1 LGRAFIVTLLISLLL
16 GCDES
21 RTEKLGLPPPEV
33 VKHVSLEKYAGTW
46 FEIARLPNRFQKG
59 CTHTTATYTPRK
71 DGKIGVENTCRKEKS
86 GQEKTISGS
95 AKVVDPATGAKL
107 KVTFL
112 WPLTGD
118 YWILDLAD
126 DYSFAAV
133 GTPDRNY
140 LWILS
145 RSPQMQ
151 AEEYAQLLSRMKNQG
166 FRVEQ
171 LIKTKHGP

>member
-1 LGRAFIVTLLISLLL
+1 MGAFLLAAAL

-21 RTEKLGLPPPEV
+21 RTQKLGLPPPEV
-33 VKHVSLEKYAGTW
+33 VKSVSLEKYAGTW

-59 CTHTTATYTPRK
+59 CSHTTATYTPQK
-71 DGKIGVENTCRKEKS
+71 DGKIGVKNSCRKIKS

-95 AKVVDPATGAKL
+95 AKVVDETTRAKL

-145 RSPQMQ
+145 RNPEMKSDD
-151 AEEYAQLLSRMKNQG
+151 YARVVSRMKDQG
-166 FRVEQ
+166 FGVEH
-171 LIKTKHGP
+171 LIKTEHDPQ